1 MLPVTGTSR
10 CWRQNGLFTRSDV
23 ADRFFVSVTNIIYF
37 NKPVRDS
44 WTGSNAVRFTTFGL
58 EHSSFA
64 LTKSLCIDN
73 SDSANIY
80 RSFKH

>member
-1 MLPVTGTSR
+1 MDCLNIQMLLTDFSTASPTSYI
-10 CWRQNGLFTRSDV
+10 LK
-23 ADRFFVSVTNIIYF
+23 I
-37 NKPVRDS
+37 PVRDL

-64 LTKSLCIDN
+64 LTKSFCIDN